1 MRRAIAKNGSARHRP
16 EPGGAAESPS
26 AERTRVELHVP
37 LTTIVKVLLTALVVW
52 AVVQLV
58 PQFLLFVLTLL
69 IAITL
74 FPVVA
79 WLERRG
85 LSRALAVAVVG
96 LVILGLIV
104 AFVLLV
110 VPPLAAQIS
119 ALSTHYRAYRAGV
132 EQQIPSDYPFLK
144 QVARQVLDLPASPEI
159 AASLKRPLA
168 WGRVAVI
175 GVTAMILMLVLVVYL
190 LLDGKRAYAWLLAY
204 VPRKHRNRMA
214 QTIPEVSEVVMAYM
228 QGQLLTSVL
237 YAVYAFATLTA
248 FHVPAAVPL
257 ALLAAVCDVIPVLG
271 VIVSTVPAVLLALT
285 VSPLVAAAVL
295 LLYVLYHVL
304 ENYVIIPRVYGR
316 RLRLSSL
323 AVLVTLIVG
332 GSLYGILGAVLVLPI
347 VAAYPIIERIWLH
360 EYLSDEVITD
370 HKALERAAVEGKS
383 EKAVEKVLKGEEH
396 GLQEVRRT

>member
-370 HKALERAAVEGKS
+370 HKALETAAVEGKS